1 MDYVQ
6 TASARRF
13 DSDYFVVLENQALL
27 FVRILNEKEDTI
39 RSVFENPEE
48 TSCLTSK
55 TRVAFGYI
63 YLKSITQEGDAFKV
77 VLSKNE

>member
-13 DSDYFVVLENQALL
+13 DSDYFVILETQALL
-27 FVRILNEKEDTI
+27 FIRLLNSTEDAI
-39 RSVFENPEE
+39 RAVFENPKE
-48 TSCLTSK
+48 TSCITCK
-55 TRVAFGYI
+55 NRVAFGYI
-63 YLKSITQEGDAFKV
+63 YLKSILKEGDAFKV